1 MNYLVDKS
9 IDGKVIVLTHTKI
22 KKAVT
27 EYYEEY
33 KLERI
38 TVNDDEL
45 QSDIL
50 TVLPFKSDINIFHP
64 TNCSILSNSYYYN
77 TKGYTVFSA
86 FFQED
91 GTPSI
96 SIYRGNNVVEDFHY
110 YYESKNTEKMIIL
123 LDKKT
128 KENTI
133 SENKIGLCIQVLL
146 VEKGDTVEVIRFKD
160 SDDVYILNGDD
171 ILDIETFEAIDNKG
185 EEYEII

>member
-64 TNCSILSNSYYYN
+64 TNCSILSNSYYYK
-77 TKGYTVFSA
+77 TKGYMLFSA

-128 KENTI
+128 KETTI
-133 SENKIGLCIQVLL
+133 SENKIGLFIQVLL

-160 SDDVYILNGDD
+160 SDDVYILDGDN